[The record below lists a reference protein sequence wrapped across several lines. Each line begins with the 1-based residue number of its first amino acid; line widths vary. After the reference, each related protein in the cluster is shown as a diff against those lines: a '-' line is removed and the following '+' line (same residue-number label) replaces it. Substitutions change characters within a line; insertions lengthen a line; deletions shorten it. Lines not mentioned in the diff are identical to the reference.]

1 MIRYHPTAW
10 TAAYIALTTT
20 ATWLL
25 YATDALGGM
34 PPLFFH

>member
-10 TAAYIALTTT
+10 TAGYIALTAM

-25 YATDALGGM
+25 YATDALGGV